1 MMTKPQQIEY
11 KALVAEIIA
20 RAAGRSRLMVAITGA
35 PAAGKSTLAAALC
48 DKINAFSADHP
59 AIVVPMDGFHY
70 DNAVLDAR
78 GHRARKGAPH
88 SFDAAGFKTML
99 SRLKTGDGE
108 VAVPL
113 FDRVMDLAR
122 AGAAL
127 VTEQH
132 RIVLV
137 EGNYLLLNQ
146 PVWRDLHCYFDI
158 SITLQVPFPILE
170 QRLIQRWLD
179 HGANYEAA
187 RARALA
193 NDIPNAQT
201 VVEQSFPAEFTL
213 QTDFVLQG

>member
-48 DKINAFSADHP
+48 DEINASSADHP

>member
-1 MMTKPQQIEY
+1 MTKPQQIEY

-48 DKINAFSADHP
+48 DEINASSADHP